1 MPRGLKFNSFLIIN
15 LFFIVVFTL
24 ACPLLYAQDTDTKS
38 NPGIQNAQDETPEFA
53 GELFGQPVPMGNYYF
68 AKRVVQTFSA
78 KWRGTPKTMEELED
92 LTWQELLFSFE
103 AFRRGIEVTADDID
117 KEIEK
122 ILKAHKAEFSFRTDK
137 EEYQKWTKENIGVPI
152 EYFRNQMEHLVKLE
166 KLRKETLESFEPE
179 VTDEEAYQKF
189 LDEYNSLSV
198 ELIRIDDLDQ
208 AKDFYQKA
216 IKPVL
221 KEELDELVWQDLL
234 LSYEAFKRKIEIEDK
249 DTDRVIELMLREN
262 KVNFRWK
269 ENEEEFAKWIQEKF
283 GIAKDVFREQITHLV
298 KIDKLRQKI
307 FAKEEPEV
315 DQDKTY
321 QEFLNIRGAINTAYQ
336 KFLEDYNLQK
346 DNVLWFE
353 TLEAAKE
360 YYEKINRKA
369 GFWEERK
376 RQQPQEFKRPG
387 FVALD
392 FLINMW
398 GFKKEDAYKMMD
410 EKIDAFYPPSPIYK
424 GYGIFKIREI
434 RKADLSK
441 YEERKDYYFNRVK
454 MIKQYESYKKWVED
468 FKEEANIKVYI
479 K

>member
-1 MPRGLKFNSFLIIN
+1 MFGNQKIIVFMIMSFL
-15 LFFIVVFTL
+15 FIAILISPL
-24 ACPLLYAQDTDTKS
+24 AYGQTESGQGNEQAQVL
-38 NPGIQNAQDETPEFA
+38 QEETPEFA

-92 LTWQELLFSFE
+92 LTWQELVFSFE
-103 AFRRGIEVTADDID
+103 AFRRGIEAAPDEID
-117 KEIEK
+117 NEIEK
-122 ILKAHKAEFSFRTDK
+122 ILKANKVEFSFRTDK
-137 EEYQKWTKENIGVPI
+137 EEFQKWTKENIGVPI

-221 KEELDELVWQDLL
+221 KQELDELVWQDLL
-234 LSYEAFKRKIEIEDK
+234 LSHEAFKRNMEIEDK
-249 DTDRVIELMLREN
+249 DTDRAIELMLREN

-269 ENEEEFAKWIQEKF
+269 ENEEEFAKWIQERI
-283 GIAKDVFREQITHLV
+283 GVTKDIFRQQITQLV
-298 KIDKLRQKI
+298 KIDKLREKI
-307 FAKEEPEV
+307 FSGEQQPA
-315 DQDKTY
+315 DQDKAY
-321 QEFLNIRGAINTAYQ
+321 QEFLTAAGTIDAAYQ
-336 KFLEDYNLQK
+336 KFIENYGVQK
-346 DNVLWFE
+346 DSVLWFE
-353 TLEAAKE
+353 ALDAAKE
-360 YYEKINRKA
+360 YYKKIDRNA
-369 GFWEERK
+369 GFWEESK

-410 EKIDAFYPPSPIYK
+410 EEPDAFYPPSPIYK
-424 GYGIFKIREI
+424 GYGVFKIREI

-454 MIKQYESYKKWVED
+454 MIKQYEDYKKWVED
-468 FKEEANIKVYI
+468 FKEQANITVFI